1 MPQLDTKGSM
11 MAKRTVTARV
21 DPEIYKHLAYLAVKQ
36 YITVSAVVR
45 QAIHQMLDREL
56 GQ

>member
-21 DPEIYKHLAYLAVKQ
+21 DPDTYEHLAYLADKQ